1 MRFFQILD
9 PEGKYIDNPSIEN
22 LAQFFLAVVVAKMK
36 KHLMESRKK
45 IEDVLSKVRVKDYKY
60 FELLSLKY
68 HLSNET
74 CLTVVSRYQVEEIEL
89 LTEFLVTLSWSEDR
103 QLKDNKVSNLV
114 IASIAKDILSSFA
127 KYDYWFIRY
136 KSCVLEGLKK
146 AKDTTMRDE
155 DAENSKKTQSS
166 GTRRF

>member
-1 MRFFQILD
+1 M
-9 PEGKYIDNPSIEN
+9 
-22 LAQFFLAVVVAKMK
+22 
-36 KHLMESRKK
+36 
-45 IEDVLSKVRVKDYKY
+45 
-60 FELLSLKY
+60 LSLKY

-74 CLTVVSRYQVEEIEL
+74 CLTVGSSDQVEEIEL

-103 QLKDNKVSNLV
+103 LLKDNKVGNLV
-114 IASIAKDILSSFA
+114 IASIAKEILSSFA

-155 DAENSKKTQSS
+155 DDEDAKKGQAN
-166 GTRRF
+166 RRF